1 MMDAYANR
9 IKSVYIKEGCN
20 LTVYNDTDFSK
31 GKFIFEAI
39 FDIVVNLKSP
49 LTYYSEAEKAKI
61 IALNNNIQSLELSCE
76 NREPLIPESCVE
88 YATQY
93 PEYVALLFNEDD
105 CILKDKSSKP
115 VLLKSGERKSLVH
128 LNTNSN
134 TIKSIFVK
142 QGFSLI
148 FYENED
154 FSDEYFTFIALNS
167 DVSVTLGRPLS
178 TYSASERARIKTL
191 NNNIRSMKLISNSML
206 ENTSANVMSF
216 ATILILV
223 ISCVVI

>member
-1 MMDAYANR
+1 M
-9 IKSVYIKEGCN
+9 
-20 LTVYNDTDFSK
+20 TVYNDTDFSN

-88 YATQY
+88 YASKY

-105 CILKDKSSKP
+105 CILKDRSRP

-167 DVSVTLGRPLS
+167 DISVTLDRPLS
-178 TYSASERARIKTL
+178 TYSASERARIKNL
-191 NNNIRSMKLISNSML
+191 NNNIRSIKLISNLML
-206 ENTSANVMSF
+206 ENTSANVMPLT
-216 ATILILV
+216 TIVILV
-223 ISCVVI
+223 IACIVIKYV